1 MEVSSTTQRSG
12 MYAPEAVGNQDLGQ
26 TEFLQLLVAQLE
38 NQDPLQPMDNTEFV
52 AQLAQFSNV
61 EQLVAVNEGIN
72 ILGLQ
77 QLSMSNAQAA
87 SLIGSKVEVNS
98 DSFTVNASD
107 AEIGAAFTLK
117 EDASEV
123 TVKIRNSD
131 GEVVRTLELGTQAE
145 GDVAFEWDIIDEN
158 GVKQPTGKY
167 SFDVTATDAD
177 GEDVSWDPKV
187 TGIVDGVKYD
197 SGYPELAIGEVDVLM
212 SDVLGVYPVSVE
224 DGL

>member
-1 MEVSSTTQRSG
+1 MEVTSTTATSG
-12 MYAPEAVGNQDLGQ
+12 MYTTETVGNQDLGQ

-87 SLIGSKVEVNS
+87 SLIGTKVEVNS

-107 AEIGAAFTLK
+107 TEIGAAFSLDG
-117 EDASEV
+117 DASEI
-123 TVKIRNSD
+123 TVQIRDSD
-131 GEVVRTLELGTQAE
+131 GEVVRTLELGSQAE
-145 GDVAFEWDIIDEN
+145 GDVSFEWDIRDDN
-158 GVKQPTGKY
+158 GIKQPTGAY
-167 SFDVTATDAD
+167 SFDVTATDEN
-177 GEDVSWDPKV
+177 GESVSWDPKV
-187 TGIVDGVKYD
+187 TGVVDGVSYD
-197 SGYPELAIGEVDVLM
+197 SGYPELVIGDIEVLM
-212 SDVLGVYPVSVE
+212 SDVLGVYPVSE
-224 DGL
+224 ADGQ